1 MVMVETTKKYIC
13 EKYICEICF
22 AKYET
27 RYKAEQCEKRG
38 KRKPKFKVGD
48 TVKVVGDGFRAK
60 RFFGKTGIIEMVY
73 NRLSRQSKKE
83 AHETIYQI
91 RFDGISEHCKV
102 SLSEEILENVG
113 NRGK

>member
-38 KRKPKFKVGD
+38 KRKPKFNIPARSPRSSGRGGMEDEFCNIIVG
-48 TVKVVGDGFRAK
+48 
-60 RFFGKTGIIEMVY
+60 
-73 NRLSRQSKKE
+73 
-83 AHETIYQI
+83 
-91 RFDGISEHCKV
+91 
-102 SLSEEILENVG
+102 EEILEVE
-113 NRGK
+113 